1 MAVTLR
7 SYEELLAD
15 FATFVSIRAHG
26 GDAAQQSE
34 LCWRSTLSRL
44 NPRSWR

>member
-7 SYEELLAD
+7 SSYEQLHAQ
-15 FATFVSIRAHG
+15 TQYVSIRAHG
-26 GDAAQQSE
+26 GDAAQPTSVDSYNKE
-34 LCWRSTLSRL
+34 FGL